1 MNISSLE
8 KYDSQ
13 KMYKVYD
20 NWPEIANDAFEAKQE
35 LVHFDNI
42 DHIVFA
48 GMGGSGA
55 VGDIIASIL
64 SKSDIHISHIKG
76 YLLPK
81 TVNKNTLVIVTSVSG
96 NTIESLTILDSARK
110 MDCKLIAFSSGGKL
124 EKMCNEYHILFR
136 KIPFFH
142 SPRTSLVNF
151 TYSILNILNSIFP
164 IEKKEI
170 NDSINQLK
178 NIKNQ
183 IDSNNLTDSNPAMN
197 LANWITGI
205 PVIYYPHGLQSVA
218 TRFKSALQENAKTH
232 AIIEDVIETCH
243 NGIVSWEKS
252 SIVQPIL
259 IRGEDDYVKT
269 KERFEIIKEFFQKNN
284 IDYKEIH
291 SNKGNILTKIISLMY
306 MLDYT
311 TIYNAVISK
320 VDPSP
325 VSSIDYIKNRLK

>member
-1 MNISSLE
+1 
-8 KYDSQ
+8 
-13 KMYKVYD
+13 MYKVYD
-20 NWPEIANDAFEAKQE
+20 NWPKIANDAFEAKQE

-64 SKSDIHISHIKG
+64 SKSDIHISLIKG

-124 EKMCNEYHILFR
+124 EKMCDEYDILFR

-164 IEKKEI
+164 IKKEEI
-170 NDSINQLK
+170 DDSLNELK

-183 IDSNNLTDSNPAMN
+183 IDSNNLNDSNPAIN

-232 AIIEDVIETCH
+232 VIIEDVIETCH
-243 NGIVSWEKS
+243 NGIVSWEKP

-259 IRGEDDYVKT
+259 IRGEDDHIKT
-269 KERFEIIKEFFQKNN
+269 KERWVILKGFFEMNSIEYLEIK
-284 IDYKEIH
+284 
-291 SNKGNILTKIISLMY
+291 SVKGGILSKIINLIY
-306 MLDYT
+306 LLDYAS
-311 TIYNAVISK
+311 IYLALLSK
-320 VDPSP
+320 TDPTP
-325 VSSIDYIKNRLK
+325 VKSIEFVKKNL

>member
-1 MNISSLE
+1 
-8 KYDSQ
+8 
-13 KMYKVYD
+13 MYQVYD

-124 EKMCNEYHILFR
+124 EKMCNEYRILFR

-151 TYSILNILNSIFP
+151 TYLGGF
-164 IEKKEI
+164 
-170 NDSINQLK
+170 
-178 NIKNQ
+178 
-183 IDSNNLTDSNPAMN
+183 
-197 LANWITGI
+197 
-205 PVIYYPHGLQSVA
+205 YPYI
-218 TRFKSALQENAKTH
+218 
-232 AIIEDVIETCH
+232 AIILE
-243 NGIVSWEKS
+243 
-252 SIVQPIL
+252 
-259 IRGEDDYVKT
+259 
-269 KERFEIIKEFFQKNN
+269 
-284 IDYKEIH
+284 
-291 SNKGNILTKIISLMY
+291 
-306 MLDYT
+306 
-311 TIYNAVISK
+311 
-320 VDPSP
+320 
-325 VSSIDYIKNRLK
+325 